1 MATVPRT
8 LRPGDSVPAL
18 LAAWRDFWFSDLRCD
33 KPKHSVAKPIRN
45 KLSAAVFLEC
55 PLSLTGET
63 AVMPLG
69 LAGVPPARTGR
80 GTRARGTALT
90 GGGAGD
96 SARCWPLGGA
106 VRGTLVRVV
115 ES

>member
-69 LAGVPPARTGR
+69 LAGVPPARTGGGPER
-80 GTRARGTALT
+80 GGLLLQA
-90 GGGAGD
+90 
-96 SARCWPLGGA
+96 A
-106 VRGTLVRVV
+106 VRGTVLAAGPSGVLSVGH
-115 ES
+115 